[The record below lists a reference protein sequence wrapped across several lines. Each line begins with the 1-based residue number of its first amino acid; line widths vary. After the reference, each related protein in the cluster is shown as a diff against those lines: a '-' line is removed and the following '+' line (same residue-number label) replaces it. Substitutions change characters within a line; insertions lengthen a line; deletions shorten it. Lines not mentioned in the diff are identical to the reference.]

1 MCEQQYQAE
10 VMDQLKQEHDLSD
23 RIQEAIRKSYILGWE
38 QGMQDAK
45 DMYQTTMSDLM
56 EKKNG

>member
-1 MCEQQYQAE
+1 MSEQQFQAE

-23 RIQEAIRKSYILGWE
+23 RIQEAICRSYILGWE

-45 DMYQTTMSDLM
+45 DIYQLNG
-56 EKKNG
+56 EKQNG

>member
-23 RIQEAIRKSYILGWE
+23 RIQEAIRRSYILGWE
-38 QGMQDAK
+38 QGMQEAK
-45 DMYQTTMSDLM
+45 DIYKLNG
-56 EKKNG
+56 EKQNG